1 MLERLL
7 HLFTVT
13 RCFKILSIFAAI
25 YSLYKNLEDNMNE
38 CIKIIDIFFLLN
50 RIIFVVQHTYL
61 YFFMILYNFVK
72 IIIWIMS
79 WKRIFLIILS
89 LNIQKFKHVYCN
101 LRKIRIASM
110 NNKNYLKNYYNTWQD
125 DILFKYVNYYVIKK
139 VAWCEGRI

>member
-7 HLFTVT
+7 HLFAVT
-13 RCFKILSIFAAI
+13 RYFKILSIFAAI

-72 IIIWIMS
+72 III
-79 WKRIFLIILS
+79 
-89 LNIQKFKHVYCN
+89 
-101 LRKIRIASM
+101 
-110 NNKNYLKNYYNTWQD
+110 
-125 DILFKYVNYYVIKK
+125 
-139 VAWCEGRI
+139 

>member
-7 HLFTVT
+7 HLFAVT

-25 YSLYKNLEDNMNE
+25 YSLYKNLKDNMNE

-72 IIIWIMS
+72 IIIWIMG

-110 NNKNYLKNYYNTWQD
+110 NNKNYLKNYYNTCKM
-125 DILFKYVNYYVIKK
+125 IYSLNINYYVIKK
-139 VAWCEGRI
+139 RFI

>member
-13 RCFKILSIFAAI
+13 RYFKILSIFAAI

-72 IIIWIMS
+72 III
-79 WKRIFLIILS
+79 
-89 LNIQKFKHVYCN
+89 
-101 LRKIRIASM
+101 
-110 NNKNYLKNYYNTWQD
+110 
-125 DILFKYVNYYVIKK
+125 
-139 VAWCEGRI
+139 